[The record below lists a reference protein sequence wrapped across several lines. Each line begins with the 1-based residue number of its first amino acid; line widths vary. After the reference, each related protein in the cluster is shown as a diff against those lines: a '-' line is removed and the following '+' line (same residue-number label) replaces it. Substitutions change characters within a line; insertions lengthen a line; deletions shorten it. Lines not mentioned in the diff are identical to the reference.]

1 MKKINKNN
9 DNNNESIEEKKL
21 SFFEKIKTDK
31 KYNAKV
37 QLIGYG
43 ILIVAVLLYLNLS
56 SSGTSAHSGNTI
68 IGNVNSNGGIV
79 DENTDLD
86 EMSLLEQI
94 NNNYSY
100 DIQLVVEKKQ
110 VRGENEDEKIE
121 DEEQMVRYFGKV
133 YQNVK
138 EITREDGS
146 LQELYYKVDNRYY
159 TKLDDEMNLVDEK
172 KVYSL
177 VEAEYVEI
185 DSILQLLNQA
195 SLDHVTDYSSG
206 KKEYVYHLKV
216 KDVIVSYKL
225 EDVIEIEIEEE
236 NGVVEIEM
244 DYSNLLKVVNDEIVT
259 CKLEATI
266 TEIGTI
272 KEFFDFGEKENTAEE
287 S

>member
-1 MKKINKNN
+1 M
-9 DNNNESIEEKKL
+9 
-21 SFFEKIKTDK
+21 
-31 KYNAKV
+31 
-37 QLIGYG
+37 
-43 ILIVAVLLYLNLS
+43 
-56 SSGTSAHSGNTI
+56 
-68 IGNVNSNGGIV
+68 
-79 DENTDLD
+79 
-86 EMSLLEQI
+86 
-94 NNNYSY
+94 
-100 DIQLVVEKKQ
+100 
-110 VRGENEDEKIE
+110 
-121 DEEQMVRYFGKV
+121 
-133 YQNVK
+133 
-138 EITREDGS
+138 
-146 LQELYYKVDNRYY
+146 
-159 TKLDDEMNLVDEK
+159 VDEK